1 MEFKDRLK
9 DARLKRKL
17 SQGKLAEIVGIHVT
31 NVSRYERGEHKP
43 STQVL
48 SKIADALNVTSDYLM
63 SGSLNDQ
70 AVNMITDKELLSQFQ
85 RLEQLPNNKKDI
97 IKEVI
102 EAFLFKSN
110 IQQQLAS

>member
-9 DARLKRKL
+9 ESRLKEKL

-43 STQVL
+43 STQIL
-48 SKIADALNVTSDYLM
+48 SKIANALNVTTDYLM
-63 SGSLNDQ
+63 SGSLNEQ
-70 AVNMITDKELLSQFQ
+70 AVSMISDKELLSQFQ
-85 RLEQLPNNKKDI
+85 RLEKLPNNKKDV

-102 EAFLFKSN
+102 EAFLFKTN
-110 IQQQLAS
+110 VQQQLAS